1 MTGPQ
6 DPATAGGDRLRA
18 GHADR
23 EQTIEALKNAFMQGR
38 LTGEELAARTGQVLA
53 ARTYAELDAVTA
65 DLPGA
70 SRLDG
75 RSASRL
81 DGPGASRLDGR
92 SASRL
97 DGPGASRLDGPSA
110 LAQADMPGPA
120 DVTRRWPLARA
131 SVKSGGFLVIAA
143 AVAQSANII
152 ANGDYGA
159 ATGSYQA
166 WVRVLNAL
174 ALALVIT
181 ALVILGR
188 GVAASVRRRRSRKHR
203 PPRPEL
209 SGHALAAAPHDGQG
223 RDAVPPSHRTD
234 PTRTD
239 PTRTDQARTDQARA
253 DQARAD
259 LARADLRTRIPGLAA
274 G

>member
-38 LTGEELAARTGQVLA
+38 LTGEELGARTGQVLA
-53 ARTYAELDAVTA
+53 ARTYAELDALTA

-70 SRLDG
+70 SPLDG
-75 RSASRL
+75 S
-81 DGPGASRLDGR
+81 GV
-92 SASRL
+92 
-97 DGPGASRLDGPSA
+97 SRLDGPSA
-110 LAQADMPGPA
+110 LAQADVPGPA
-120 DVTRRWPLARA
+120 GVARRWPLARA
-131 SVKSGGFLVIAA
+131 SVKSGGFLVIAV
-143 AVAQSANII
+143 AVARSANII

-188 GVAASVRRRRSRKHR
+188 GVAASVRRRRARKHR
-203 PPRPEL
+203 PPRTEL
-209 SGHALAAAPHDGQG
+209 SGHALAAAPHDGAG
-223 RDAVPPSHRTD
+223 HDPVPPSHRTD

-239 PTRTDQARTDQARA
+239 PTRTDQT
-253 DQARAD
+253 
-259 LARADLRTRIPGLAA
+259 RADLRTRIPGLAA

>member
-38 LTGEELAARTGQVLA
+38 LTGEELGARTGQVLA

-81 DGPGASRLDGR
+81 DGPGASRLDG
-92 SASRL
+92 
-97 DGPGASRLDGPSA
+97 PGASRLDGPSA

-120 DVTRRWPLARA
+120 DVARRWPLARA

-209 SGHALAAAPHDGQG
+209 SGHALAAAPHDGAGQD
-223 RDAVPPSHRTD
+223 RVPSSHRTD
-234 PTRTD
+234 P
-239 PTRTDQARTDQARA
+239 ARTDQTRG
-253 DQARAD
+253 
-259 LARADLRTRIPGLAA
+259 DLRARIPGLAGA
-274 G
+274 GRVG

>member
-38 LTGEELAARTGQVLA
+38 LTGEELGARTGQVLA

-70 SRLDG
+70 FRLDG

-81 DGPGASRLDGR
+81 DGPG
-92 SASRL
+92 ASRL

-120 DVTRRWPLARA
+120 DVARRWPLARA

-188 GVAASVRRRRSRKHR
+188 GLAASVRRRRSRKHR
-203 PPRPEL
+203 PHRPEL
-209 SGHALAAAPHDGQG
+209 SGHALAAAQHDGAGQ
-223 RDAVPPSHRTD
+223 DPVPPGHRTD

-239 PTRTDQARTDQARA
+239 QT
-253 DQARAD
+253 
-259 LARADLRTRIPGLAA
+259 RADLRTRIPGLAA